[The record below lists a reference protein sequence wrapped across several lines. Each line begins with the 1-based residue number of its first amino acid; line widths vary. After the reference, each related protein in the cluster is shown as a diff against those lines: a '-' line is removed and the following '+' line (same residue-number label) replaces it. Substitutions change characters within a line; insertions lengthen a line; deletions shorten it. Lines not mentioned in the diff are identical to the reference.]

1 MNRTQKVFDFFKK
14 LYELGLYVFGERDKI
29 ENIKVRTQNE
39 LKKMTDMFKE
49 MESITLKISDISNKV
64 EGELSKIYNKLPSY
78 LTFYNKEIERIEKV
92 LKFFEKLSQNTEKL
106 LEEIHHIEIVSRNS
120 EIKAYH
126 LGEKGKGLS
135 VVSQELSKLAQ
146 RIISHAKILSLDVEK
161 IKDNFE
167 SLKFKQNKTLE
178 LVGELNKYEK
188 ILSEIFEKLKD
199 SIQSFLNALKDLVF
213 IYSERKSLLD
223 ELFKNI
229 IDLET
234 KSTIFF
240 NDAEKVLIYS
250 EIFKGNEEILES
262 LYEIMDLASS
272 SPFYLR
278 KRLKS
283 KIGFFSNNIDLII
296 KELSSKFSNFE
307 KSKEEW
313 EKKLDILKSTVGKI
327 KIQDKRIKDLENLTL
342 KNFKLNVSY
351 YLDQINNMDKIINE
365 FFSYLISYQES
376 FNLEKVDFKF
386 LKFLKQMKE
395 DLKDGEILSLYS
407 SVETARAG
415 IKEDPLSLE
424 LKERVR
430 NSISL
435 SDDIIGFMKEI
446 SNLSVAEESLFADS
460 GKNISFF
467 DTKKEIELLE
477 ESFDK
482 IGEMTDSIGRD
493 IEKFK
498 ETFET
503 LEEFI
508 NQLSLRFKDI
518 ERLMSDAK
526 RNISDVKED
535 TIRRLPHVDEREEKS
550 LEEIVLRLPLT
561 SNPANLDPYMATD
574 ATSNTI
580 LENIHRSLF
589 MVSSISSKVIPFLVE
604 KFEIEKEGK
613 LYIFY
618 IRKNVK
624 FHNGDLLTS
633 HDVRDSLMRTLKGN
647 YRNYFDM
654 IKGSR
659 DFIEGKK
666 NFVDGI
672 RIVDDYRIE
681 IELEYPFVPFIYN
694 LALTG
699 AAITKEIGGNLIGLG
714 PFILKDYKKDKYV
727 ELVAFE
733 DYFAGRSNVD
743 RIIFLI
749 RETGTK
755 EFVHMFLKGEIDLL
769 EPSFDD
775 EEILSEKAPNYLNK
789 IKSIPELSI
798 QRFDFNNKKYP
809 FNNVHFRKALNYAF
823 DKEKF
828 IKERLKGRSIKAEGI
843 FPPSSEVFNPD
854 LKGYE
859 FDLDKARTEL
869 KKSGVK
875 LPVKIKITISESET
889 NMKNAEFI
897 KECLEKIGIECYLE
911 VKPWKEFLEAI
922 HLDRTETHLIG
933 WVADTGDPDGIVYPL
948 FHSSSLKSGANEMKY
963 SNPLVDKL
971 LEEARKMRIPDERKK
986 IYQEIEKKVLEDA
999 PCIFLYH
1006 PYERTLLSDK
1016 VLGIW
1021 PHPLGHFRLEIVFKF
1036 P

>member
-1 MNRTQKVFDFFKK
+1 MNRAKKVFDFFKK

-39 LKKMTDMFKE
+39 LRKMTDMFKE
-49 MESITLKISDISNKV
+49 MEDSTLKIGNISSKV
-64 EGELSKIYNKLPSY
+64 EGELLKIYNKLPGY
-78 LTFYNKEIERIEKV
+78 LSFYNKEIERIEKV
-92 LKFFEKLSQNTEKL
+92 LRFFEKLSYDTEKL
-106 LEEIHHIEIVSRNS
+106 LEEIHYIEIVSRNS

-146 RIISHAKILSLDVEK
+146 RIISHAKVISLDVEK
-161 IKDNFE
+161 IKDSFE
-167 SLKFKQNKTLE
+167 SLKLKQNKILE
-178 LVGELNKYEK
+178 LFRELNKYEK
-188 ILSEIFEKLKD
+188 IFNEIFGKLKD
-199 SIQSFLNALKDLVF
+199 SIQSFLDTLKDLVF

-229 IDLET
+229 IDLER
-234 KSTIFF
+234 KSTLLF

-250 EIFKGNEEILES
+250 EVFKGNEEILET

-272 SPFYLR
+272 SPFYLK

-283 KIGFFSNNIDLII
+283 KIEFFSNNIDLII
-296 KELSSKFSNFE
+296 KELNSKFSNFE

-313 EKKLDILKSTVGKI
+313 EKKLDILRSIVGKI

-376 FNLEKVDFKF
+376 FNLEIIDFKF

-407 SVETARAG
+407 SVETARAD

-430 NSISL
+430 NSLSL
-435 SDDIIGFMKEI
+435 SDEIIGFMKEI
-446 SNLSVAEESLFADS
+446 TNLAVVKENLFTDS
-460 GKNISFF
+460 EKTIDFL
-467 DTKKEIELLE
+467 DMRKEMELLE
-477 ESFDK
+477 ESFDN
-482 IGEMTDSIGRD
+482 IGEMTDSIGED

-508 NQLSLRFKDI
+508 NQLSLKFKDI
-518 ERLMSDAK
+518 ERLMEDAK

-535 TIRRLPHVDEREEKS
+535 TIRILPHIEEREERF
-550 LEEIVLRLPLT
+550 LEEIVLKLPLT
-561 SNPANLDPYMATD
+561 SNPANLNPYKATD

-589 MVSSISSKVIPFLVE
+589 MVSPISSKVIPFLVE

-618 IRKNVK
+618 LRKNVK
-624 FHNGDLLTS
+624 FHNGEVLTS
-633 HDVRDSLMRTLKGN
+633 NDVRDSLIRTLKGN

-654 IKGSR
+654 IKGAK
-659 DFIEGKK
+659 DFIEGTK
-666 NFVDGI
+666 NFVEGI
-672 RIVDDYRIE
+672 RVVDDYRIE

-694 LALTG
+694 LGLSG
-699 AAITKEIGGNLIGLG
+699 AAITKEKDGNLIGLG
-714 PFILKDYKKDKYV
+714 PFILKDYKKDEYV
-727 ELVAFE
+727 ELEAFE
-733 DYFAGRSNVD
+733 DYFAGRSSVD

-749 RETGTK
+749 RETGTR

-775 EEILSEKAPNYLNK
+775 EEILKERAPGYLNK

-798 QRFDFNNKKYP
+798 QRFDFNNRKYP
-809 FNNVHFRKALNYAF
+809 FNNIHFRKALNYAF
-823 DKEKF
+823 DKERF

-843 FPPSSEVFNPD
+843 FPPSSEVYNPD
-854 LKGYE
+854 LKGYK
-859 FDLDKARTEL
+859 FDLEKARTEL
-869 KKSGVK
+869 ANSGVK
-875 LPVKIKITISESET
+875 TPLKIKITISESET
-889 NMKNAEFI
+889 NIKNAEFI

-911 VKPWKEFLEAI
+911 IKPWKEFLEAI

-933 WVADTGDPDGIVYPL
+933 WIADTGDPDSIVYPL
-948 FHSSSLKSGANEMKY
+948 FHSSSVKSGANEMKY
-963 SNPLVDKL
+963 SNPIVDRL
-971 LEEARKMRIPDERKK
+971 LEEARKIRIPDERKK
-986 IYQEIEKKVLEDA
+986 NYQEIEKKVLEDA

-1006 PYERTLLSDK
+1006 PYERVLLSDK

-1021 PHPLGHFRLEIVFKF
+1021 PHSLGHFRMEIVFKF

>member
-1 MNRTQKVFDFFKK
+1 MNRAQKVFDFFKK

-29 ENIKVRTQNE
+29 ENIKIRTQNE

-49 MESITLKISDISNKV
+49 MEDVTLKIGDISSKV
-64 EGELSKIYNKLPSY
+64 EGELLKIYNKLPLY
-78 LTFYNKEIERIEKV
+78 LSFYNKEIERIEKV
-92 LKFFEKLSQNTEKL
+92 LRFFEKLGENTEKL
-106 LEEIHHIEIVSRNS
+106 LEEIHYIEIVSRNS

-146 RIISHAKILSLDVEK
+146 RIISHAKILSLDVGK

-167 SLKFKQNKTLE
+167 SLKLKQNKILE

-188 ILSEIFEKLKD
+188 ILSEIFEKLKE
-199 SIQSFLNALKDLVF
+199 SIKNFLNTLKDLVF
-213 IYSERKSLLD
+213 IYSERKTLLD
-223 ELFKNI
+223 ELFRNI

-234 KSTIFF
+234 KSTLLF

-272 SPFYLR
+272 SPTYLK
-278 KRLKS
+278 KRLKN
-283 KIGFFSNNIDLII
+283 KIEFFSNNIDLII
-296 KELSSKFSNFE
+296 KELSGRFSNFE
-307 KSKEEW
+307 KSKDEW
-313 EKKLDILKSTVGKI
+313 EKKLDILRSIVGKI
-327 KIQDKRIKDLENLTL
+327 KIQDKRIKDLEELTL

-351 YLDQINNMDKIINE
+351 YLDQINNMDKVINE
-365 FFSYLISYQES
+365 FFSYLISYRES
-376 FNLEKVDFKF
+376 FNFERTDFKF
-386 LKFLKQMKE
+386 LKYLRQMKE

-415 IKEDPLSLE
+415 IKEDPLSME

-435 SDDIIGFMKEI
+435 SDEIIGFIKEI
-446 SNLSVAEESLFADS
+446 TSLAIAKESLFTEYEKD
-460 GKNISFF
+460 ISFF
-467 DTKKEIELLE
+467 DMKKEIELLE

-482 IGEMTDSIGRD
+482 IGEMTDIIGRD

-498 ETFET
+498 DTFEM

-508 NQLSLRFKDI
+508 NQLTLKFKDI
-518 ERLMSDAK
+518 EKLMGDTK

-535 TIRRLPHVDEREEKS
+535 TIRRLPHIDYLEEKS
-550 LEEIVLRLPLT
+550 VEEIVLRLPLN
-561 SNPANLDPYMATD
+561 SNPANLNPYMATD

-589 MVSSISSKVIPFLVE
+589 MVSPISSKVIPFLVE

-618 IRKNVK
+618 LRKNVK
-624 FHNGDLLTS
+624 FHNGEIMTS
-633 HDVRDSLMRTLKGN
+633 HDVRDSLMRTLRGN

-654 IKGSR
+654 IKGAK
-659 DFIEGKK
+659 DFIEGTK
-666 NFVDGI
+666 NFVEGI

-681 IELEYPFVPFIYN
+681 VELEYPFVPFIYN
-694 LALTG
+694 LSLVN
-699 AAITKEIGGNLIGLG
+699 AAITREKNGDLIGLG
-714 PFILKDYKKDKYV
+714 PFILKDYKKDEYI
-727 ELVAFE
+727 ELVAFD
-733 DYFAGRSNVD
+733 DYFAGRANVD

-749 RETGTK
+749 KEKETIS
-755 EFVHMFLKGEIDLL
+755 FLNMFLKGELDVL
-769 EPSFDD
+769 EPSYEE
-775 EEILSEKAPNYLNK
+775 EEILKEKAPNYFQK
-789 IKSIPELSI
+789 IKTVPELSI
-798 QRFDFNNKKYP
+798 HRLDFNNRKYP
-809 FNNVHFRKALNYAF
+809 FNNIHFRKALNYAF

-828 IKERLKGRSIKAEGI
+828 IKEILKGRSIKANGI
-843 FPPSSEVFNPD
+843 FAPSSEVYNPD

-859 FDLDKARTEL
+859 FDIEKAKEEFS
-869 KKSGVK
+869 KSGVK
-875 LPVKIKITISESET
+875 LPIKIKLTVSESIAYRR
-889 NMKNAEFI
+889 NAEFI
-897 KECLEKIGIECYLE
+897 KECFEKLGIEVQLE
-911 VKPWKEFLEAI
+911 VKPWKEFLESI
-922 HLDRTETHLIG
+922 HLDKTECHTIG
-933 WVADTGDPDGIVYPL
+933 WVADTGDPDSIVYPMY
-948 FHSSSLKSGANEMKY
+948 HSNSIKSGANEAKY

-971 LEEARKMRIPDERKK
+971 IEEARRVRIPEIRKK
-986 IYQEIEKKVLEDA
+986 IYQEIEKKILEDA

-1006 PYERTLLSDK
+1006 PYERVLLSDK

-1021 PHPLGHFRLEIVFKF
+1021 PHPLGHFRLEIAFKF